1 VALLRTGNV
10 VEISIK
16 CFSFQLHAVNKRV
29 FMKNILAIL
38 VLMWTCSI
46 FGQESIPATGGNA
59 TGSGGTVSYTIGQV
73 VYTTNTGSEG
83 SALQGVQQPY
93 EISIE
98 TAIEQAKDIILVL
111 TTYPNPTTDNLTLKI
126 ENYDSQN
133 LSYYLFD
140 VNGKLLE
147 NKKVTENETTI
158 SMTNLSS
165 AIYFLKVIDNQEEIK
180 IFKIIK
186 N

>member
-1 VALLRTGNV
+1 MALIRTGNV
-10 VEISIK
+10 VEISII
-16 CFSFQLHAVNKRV
+16 CFSFQLHVGNKKI
-29 FMKNILAIL
+29 FMKPIL
-38 VLMWTCSI
+38 VILIVIWTSSI
-46 FGQESIPATGGNA
+46 FGQHSIPATGGNA
-59 TGSGGTVSYTIGQV
+59 TGSGGTVSYTIGQL

-111 TTYPNPTTDNLTLKI
+111 SAYPNPTIDKLTLKI

-147 NKKVTENETTI
+147 RIKVTGNETTI
-158 SMTNLSS
+158 SMINLSS

-180 IFKIIK
+180 TFKIIK